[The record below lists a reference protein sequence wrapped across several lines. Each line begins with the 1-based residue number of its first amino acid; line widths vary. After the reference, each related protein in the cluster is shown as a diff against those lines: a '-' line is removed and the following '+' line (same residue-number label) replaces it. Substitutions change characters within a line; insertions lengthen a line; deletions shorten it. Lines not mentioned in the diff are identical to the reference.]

1 MNKYTDMQIKKVYF
15 DYVETQN
22 YTETARR
29 NNMVLNT
36 AKKIVKNGEKEVLR
50 MLKEHKEQNTKD
62 ILKYMENKSHVVC
75 EILDNFLKAL
85 TDKEKID
92 RANIQ
97 QIATSM
103 AIVIDKFTKENVQV
117 NGNVDEHNQLIEAI
131 NKLPQMSDESA

>member
-36 AKKIVKNGEKEVLR
+36 AKKIVKNGEKEVLKL
-50 MLKEHKEQNTKD
+50 LKEHKDQNTKD